1 MSELR
6 TPLKKALGLGSARQG
21 AHHFITQRLTALALA
36 LLGVWLVWAV
46 LCMLHTDYAGA
57 RALIAYP
64 LNAALM
70 LAFVIAAFWHAQLGL
85 QVVIEDYVPARGSRL
100 VLQIAVKF
108 LCFLGA
114 AAGALA
120 VIRIALGR

>member
-6 TPLKKALGLGSARQG
+6 TPLKKALGLGSSGQG
-21 AHHFITQRLTALALA
+21 AHHFLTQRLTGFALA
-36 LLGVWLVWAV
+36 LLGVWFIWLVLNA
-46 LCMLHTDYAGA
+46 LHLDYAGA
-57 RALIAYP
+57 RALLAWP

-70 LAFVIAAFWHAQLGL
+70 LAFVITVFWHGQLGL
-85 QVVIEDYVPARGSRL
+85 QVVIEDYVPARGLRL
-100 VLQIAVKF
+100 ALQIAVKF
-108 LCFLGA
+108 FCFLGA